1 MTLWFCAPA
10 DLGSILPP
18 VFPTARDVRGGNHL
32 IAVVAS
38 RGRGRSDRGRP
49 GWLSPRDPA
58 SLQPHLLAGTGE
70 QTFTRAERFPA
81 ARRHAHGG
89 EIVRRLSV
97 FVDVASVAAGNAQ
110 TAPIPPRE
118 AHRHEIDPTN
128 WRIGQRTIWEPLQ
141 VAICAICGAAGMN
154 SPHPCP
160 SCEAGDTRSTAP
172 PAQSARRSGD
182 RGRFVARRGRAGIR

>member
-110 TAPIPPRE
+110 TAPIPPRGGTPPRDRPHQL
-118 AHRHEIDPTN
+118 AHRPAHDL
-128 WRIGQRTIWEPLQ
+128 G
-141 VAICAICGAAGMN
+141 
-154 SPHPCP
+154 
-160 SCEAGDTRSTAP
+160 AP
-172 PAQSARRSGD
+172 PGRDLRHLWRSRHELTSSLPKLRSG
-182 RGRFVARRGRAGIR
+182 